1 MRNIIRFYN
10 QNRKSIWILALIIF
24 FLIIILQVINYFVG
38 VNQENKNKEKQEILQ
53 NTQSIQNNLDSSV
66 IIQSNESAISGEGVS
81 NKNLKTAQEMIERFL
96 TNCNEQKYEE
106 AYGLLTDECKEEM
119 YPSLDVFVNS
129 YASKIFNGQKI
140 NCNIQ
145 NWTGDIY
152 KVEIAGDI
160 LATGKVNEDTLQDYI
175 TIDND
180 KLNINRYIKRTEIN
194 KSNEKDNI
202 KIEVL
207 NKNTYMDYETY
218 TIKIDNNSQ
227 SDILLDTKRDMKSM
241 YIEDDKG
248 VKYSSYNHELTEA
261 DLTITRN
268 HSRTIT
274 IKYYSSYNSSKDI
287 QRLVF
292 SNIVMNYDSTTKII
306 NNTQIEEIGVNM

>member
-1 MRNIIRFYN
+1 MGNIIRFYN
-10 QNRKSIWILALIIF
+10 QNRKSIWMFLIIIF
-24 FLIIILQVINYFVG
+24 FLFLILKLVNALIEAKPEEETLQQV
-38 VNQENKNKEKQEILQ
+38 QTTEDL
-53 NTQSIQNNLDSSV
+53 NNG
-66 IIQSNESAISGEGVS
+66 QSNVVISSDKSGVSGESVS
-81 NKNLKTAQEMIERFL
+81 TKNLKTAQEMIERFL

-106 AYGLLTDECKEEM
+106 AYELLTNECKEEM
-119 YPSLDVFVNS
+119 YPSLDTFVNS
-129 YASKIFNGQKI
+129 YASKIFNGQDI

-145 NWTGDIY
+145 NWTGNIY

-160 LATGKVNEDTLQDYI
+160 LATGKVSEDTLQDYI

-274 IKYYSSYNSSKDI
+274 VKYYSSYNSSKDI
-287 QRLVF
+287 QRLAF
-292 SNIVMNYDSTTKII
+292 SDIVMNYDSNTKII
-306 NNTQIEEIGVNM
+306 SNAQIEEIGVNM

>member
-10 QNRKSIWILALIIF
+10 QNRKSIWMFLIIIF
-24 FLIIILQVINYFVG
+24 FLFLILKLVDTFVATRPKEEAFQQVDT
-38 VNQENKNKEKQEILQ
+38 QENLNDR
-53 NTQSIQNNLDSSV
+53 QSNV
-66 IIQSNESAISGEGVS
+66 IISSNKSGVSGEGVS

>member
-10 QNRKSIWILALIIF
+10 QNRKSIWMFLIIIF
-24 FLIIILQVINYFVG
+24 FLFLILKLVDTFVATRPKEEAFQQVDT
-38 VNQENKNKEKQEILQ
+38 QENLNDR
-53 NTQSIQNNLDSSV
+53 QSNV
-66 IIQSNESAISGEGVS
+66 IISSNKSGVSGEGVS

-194 KSNEKDNI
+194 RSNEKDNI